1 MTHAKLTSGERVIPV
16 AEISG
21 LVYQYLARIHQQQP
35 ELFLEKYRSL
45 PWRSDRHQVA
55 LIPRLETELAK
66 VNQIAE
72 VWPKIQQ
79 ILQFFLGA
87 NLLESSSF
95 IQLKLEISQLLPLV
109 ELPQEFEWQ
118 SSNGTKSQSANAA
131 KVDSG
136 SNTSPAIAILLLD
149 AENLQ
154 IDVKTEQF
162 LSQSCAYP
170 IQIKIAFANW
180 RNMGKQDVE
189 LHKRGYELI
198 HVPAG
203 KDSADVKM
211 ATVGSS
217 IFVHYPTAKEVLVC
231 SSDRVMTHLCTTLK
245 THGLT
250 VYLVHK
256 QEKLIQVWNPRT
268 GKTQIFNPEKSVEIH
283 SLDDCIGH
291 LKRIM
296 QDEQQNTGNQWVE
309 LVKIS
314 KKFQQENGFT
324 ISQVTSKHLPGKKA
338 RELFSSHPEHFVIH
352 QPPNQTGLYVAL
364 FQSEEL
370 GKGKQESLNSRE
382 VETTHQQTTFK
393 VSSSSDLE
401 KALLNL
407 FHEMAAQS
415 KQPSIPLTLL
425 GDGFR
430 KQHGQ
435 AVNTVL
441 KEKLKLTGNLT
452 KFLQNSDAFKLELS
466 DKGWQVAIAAKT
478 QK

>member
-1 MTHAKLTSGERVIPV
+1 M
-16 AEISG
+16 
-21 LVYQYLARIHQQQP
+21 
-35 ELFLEKYRSL
+35 
-45 PWRSDRHQVA
+45 
-55 LIPRLETELAK
+55 
-66 VNQIAE
+66 
-72 VWPKIQQ
+72 
-79 ILQFFLGA
+79 GA

-162 LSQSCAYP
+162 LAQNCAYP

-268 GKTQIFNPEKSVEIH
+268 GKTEIFNPEKSVEIH
-283 SLDDCIGH
+283 SLNDCIGH

-309 LVKIS
+309 LVKVS

-352 QPPNQTGLYVAL
+352 QLPNQTGLYVAL

-370 GKGKQESLNSRE
+370 GRGKQESLNSRE